1 MESKSATSK
10 NTSMSWV
17 IGRALDVR
25 VNALRRSWLVERKRR
40 SNRFAKSTR
49 KMICSHS
56 RLLKKKSS
64 SKSCTENGRT

>member
-25 VNALRRSWLVERKRR
+25 VIALGRNWLVER
-40 SNRFAKSTR
+40 N
-49 KMICSHS
+49 S
-56 RLLKKKSS
+56 R
-64 SKSCTENGRT
+64 